1 MHLRKCC
8 VRSRKAQLEIYSDF
22 SSLYDWM
29 TLEIKEPVTPIIVD
43 KKLEMEP
50 VKKSLFW
57 FRIGIL
63 LNVLSNI
70 NKAIKTFIKFSSID
84 NEKIPPNG
92 TPIRQPN
99 EKGIITFHFTLNL
112 KNISLLKFEPSC
124 MIAWRGIITLPEKFS
139 ARTPNRSIPPPNPII
154 DEIKEDTKLVKIID
168 IMESIEILS
177 GK

>member
-1 MHLRKCC
+1 MHLKKCC
-8 VRSRKAQLEIYSDF
+8 VRSKKAQLDIYSDF

-43 KKLEMEP
+43 KKLDMEP

-70 NKAIKTFIKFSSID
+70 NKAIKTFIKFSLID

-92 TPIRQPN
+92 TPIKQPN
-99 EKGIITFHFTLNL
+99 EKGTITLHFTLNL

-124 MIAWRGIITLPEKFS
+124 MIAWRGIITLPEKLS
-139 ARTPNRSIPPPNPII
+139 ARNAC
-154 DEIKEDTKLVKIID
+154 
-168 IMESIEILS
+168 
-177 GK
+177 